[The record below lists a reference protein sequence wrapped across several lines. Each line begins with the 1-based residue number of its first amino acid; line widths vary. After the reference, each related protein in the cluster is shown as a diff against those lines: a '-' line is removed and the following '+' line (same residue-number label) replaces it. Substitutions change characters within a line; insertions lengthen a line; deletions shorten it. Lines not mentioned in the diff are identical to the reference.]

1 MLQSISAVLNENEVI
16 EAIIGRGILRVSII
30 DPGLGVCK
38 LRIGDPGWGP
48 GLDIPQTEVLKDK
61 KFKKGVSTSELRASI
76 HWVLSGAA
84 LIMTEREI

>member
-1 MLQSISAVLNENEVI
+1 MYE
-16 EAIIGRGILRVSII
+16 
-30 DPGLGVCK
+30 
-38 LRIGDPGWGP
+38 LRIGDLGWGP

-76 HWVLSGAA
+76 HWVLSGVD